1 MKRILAMLL
10 ALMSL
15 CLMGCQT
22 VSQGETNDTTQN
34 TQSPEEEKVMRILNI
49 SNSHGADSVKLLPM
63 VLQAE
68 MPDQE
73 FFVAELYASYALTE
87 HVEAAK
93 EDAKD
98 YVYYTNGDGTWN
110 RVEGVSISM
119 ALQDQHWDVIM
130 FNESSRHLG
139 LEKYMSKGLIDWFRS
154 YILDNLDYEPT
165 LLYNMTWSNP
175 TDERF
180 HDPSSDRQKP
190 PETFRKSY
198 TVNYGFNYITHYNML
213 VEMTKKY
220 LVGHEGFDKIIYNAK
235 PVQYAQVICG
245 VPQWDD
251 AQKMDLYRDYTHLS
265 DFARLMVAYNWYAQ
279 MFDVKELTAVNID
292 VIPKDQRA
300 TYRQQNLGDLEITQE
315 HKQIILESVN
325 ETLKDPFTI
334 PEK

>member
-1 MKRILAMLL
+1 MKRILAMLF
-10 ALMSL
+10 ALVTL
-15 CLMGCQT
+15 CLAACQ
-22 VSQGETNDTTQN
+22 NTTQADQTTLPQN

-49 SNSHGADSVKLLPM
+49 GNSHGMDTMRLLPK
-63 VLQAE
+63 VLRTE

-73 FFVAELYASYALTE
+73 FFVASLYASYALTE
-87 HVEAAK
+87 HVVAAND
-93 EDAKD
+93 DAKD
-98 YVYYTNGDGTWN
+98 YVYYTNGDGTWDSM
-110 RVEGVSISM
+110 EGASIKM
-119 ALQDQHWDVIM
+119 VLEAERWDIIM

-139 LEKYMSKGLIDWFRS
+139 LESYMSKGLIDWFRS

-165 LLYNMTWSNP
+165 LFYNMTWSNP

-180 HDPSSDRQKP
+180 HDPNNDRQKP
-190 PETFRKSY
+190 PATFRKSY
-198 TVNYGFNYITHYNML
+198 TTNYGFNHITHYNML

-220 LVGHEGFDKIIYNAK
+220 LVNHEGFDKIIYNAK
-235 PVQYAQVICG
+235 PVQYAQEIFG

-251 AQKMDLYRDYTHLS
+251 AQKMDMYRDYTHLS
-265 DFARLMVAYNWYAQ
+265 DFARLMVAYNCYAQ

-292 VIPKDQRA
+292 VIPKDMRA

>member
-10 ALMSL
+10 VLVTL
-15 CLMGCQT
+15 CLAACQNT
-22 VSQGETNDTTQN
+22 QTGQTTLPQN

-49 SNSHGADSVKLLPM
+49 SNSHGADSVKLLPL

-68 MPDQE
+68 KPDQE

-87 HVEAAK
+87 HIAAAK

-98 YVYYTNGDGTWN
+98 YVYYTNGDGTWD
-110 RVEGVSISM
+110 RVEGISISM

-139 LEKYMSKGLIDWFRS
+139 LEDKMSQGMIDWFRS

-180 HDPSSDRQKP
+180 HDPNSDRQKP
-190 PETFRKSY
+190 PETFKNSY
-198 TVNYGFNYITHYNML
+198 TRDYGFDHVNHYNKL

-220 LVGHEGFDKIIYNAK
+220 LVNHEGFDKIIYNAK
-235 PVQYAQVICG
+235 PVQYAQEVCG

-279 MFDVKELTAVNID
+279 MLDVQELTAINVD
-292 VIPKDQRA
+292 VIPKDLRA
-300 TYRQQNLGDLEITQE
+300 TYRQQNLGDLEMTEE
-315 HKQIILESVN
+315 HKRIIMESVN
-325 ETLKDPFTI
+325 ETLKDPFII